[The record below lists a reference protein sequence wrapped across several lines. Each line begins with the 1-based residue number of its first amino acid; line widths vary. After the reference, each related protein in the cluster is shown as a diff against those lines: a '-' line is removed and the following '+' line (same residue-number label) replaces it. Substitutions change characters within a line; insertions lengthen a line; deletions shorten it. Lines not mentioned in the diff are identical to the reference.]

1 MIAPFVQL
9 PAVEHLPNFAS
20 LPRLPFKSELYLDA
34 DEGAFGHLLAYSN
47 ILLSVISHF
56 FSRSHKSHL
65 TLLSNLQ
72 IDLAKNGLLCG
83 NYLLTP
89 WIKFSAWI

>member
-9 PAVEHLPNFAS
+9 PAVGHLPNFAS

-56 FSRSHKSHL
+56 FPDHIKAISLYCLTCRL
-65 TLLSNLQ
+65 TLQ
-72 IDLAKNGLLCG
+72 RMVYCAAIIC
-83 NYLLTP
+83 
-89 WIKFSAWI
+89 